1 MQAVLVQLTNP
12 DSSTTDFPAEL
23 VGTDPQHDIAVLR
36 IRAEGRQLRGLP
48 LGTAYDLRVGQALY
62 AIGNPLGSNPQT
74 LTAGERM
81 SGRQKWHDGQ
91 EQKIEHAGQTA
102 CWHWQPA

>member
-23 VGTDPQHDIAVLR
+23 IGTDPQHDIAVLR
-36 IRAEGRQLRGLP
+36 IRAGGRQLRGLP
-48 LGTAYDLRVGQALY
+48 LGTASDLRVGQALY

-74 LTAGERM
+74 LTAGERIN
-81 SGRQKWHDGQ
+81 GRLNWHNGQ
-91 EQKIEHAGQTA
+91 ERKM
-102 CWHWQPA
+102 

>member
-1 MQAVLVQLTNP
+1 MRMLLSRTEESVYMQAVLVQLTNP

-36 IRAEGRQLRGLP
+36 IRAGDRQLRGLP

-81 SGRQKWHDGQ
+81 SGRLNWHN
-91 EQKIEHAGQTA
+91 A
-102 CWHWQPA
+102 

>member
-1 MQAVLVQLTNP
+1 MQAVLVQLTNS

-36 IRAEGRQLRGLP
+36 IRAGDRQLRGLP

-74 LTAGERM
+74 LTAGECRK
-81 SGRQKWHDGQ
+81 GQLYWYKQ
-91 EQKIEHAGQTA
+91 EQRLF
-102 CWHWQPA
+102 